1 MMEIQTIGTLAGV
14 ACIAVGVTIYV
25 VTSRRLL
32 EIKESELRAR
42 EARLRIR
49 LYDYMTEERF
59 ERAISEILWRWE
71 WSGWDD
77 YWEKYGPLKDP
88 EANVTRRLAR
98 SYYVSLAN
106 LVRDG
111 LVDIETI
118 YELNPT
124 GVTRYW
130 EKIGPIAREFRR
142 RNDYPGYLEP
152 VEYLA
157 GEMEKLREIKGSPRP
172 KPLKT
177 DESS

>member
-1 MMEIQTIGTLAGV
+1 MTEIQATGV
-14 ACIAVGVTIYV
+14 LVAAACIAIGVVNYV
-25 VTSRRLL
+25 LVSRKLI
-32 EIKESELRAR
+32 EIRVSELKASK
-42 EARLRIR
+42 ARLRIQ
-49 LYDYMTEERF
+49 LYEYMTEERF
-59 ERAISEILWRWE
+59 ERAISEILWGWE

-77 YWEKYGPLKDP
+77 YWEKYSPLKDP
-88 EANVTRRLAR
+88 EANVTRRIAR

-111 LVDIETI
+111 LVDLETI

-130 EKIGPIAREFRR
+130 EKIEPIAREFRR

-157 GEMEKLREIKGSPRP
+157 GEMEKLMESKGSPHP

-177 DESS
+177 DESG

>member
-1 MMEIQTIGTLAGV
+1 MIEIQTIGMLAGV
-14 ACIAVGVTIYV
+14 ACIAVGVANYV
-25 VTSRRLL
+25 ITSRKLL
-32 EIKESELRAR
+32 EAKESELKAE
-42 EARLRIR
+42 EARTRIR
-49 LYDYMTEERF
+49 LYDYMTMERF
-59 ERAISEILWRWE
+59 ERAISEVLWGWE

-77 YWEKYGPLKDP
+77 YWEKYGPLQNP

-106 LVRDG
+106 MVRDG
-111 LVDIETI
+111 LVDLETI
-118 YELNPT
+118 YWFNPT

-142 RNDYPGYLEP
+142 RNDYPGYLES

-157 GEMEKLREIKGSPRP
+157 GEMEKLRERKGSPRP
-172 KPLKT
+172 RLLET